1 MASTDARRGAIAD
14 GLWLPMVTP
23 LRNDQLDL
31 DAAQRLASHYAAAG
45 VDGLIVLGTTGEGG
59 LLSDAERFM
68 LTAAVMEAVDGVLPV
83 MAGVGG
89 VATHAVCEQVRRLD
103 RLPLAGYL
111 VPPPYYLRVSDEGI
125 AWHMRSVAGQT
136 GKPLMLY
143 NVPKR
148 TGCTISPELAWR
160 LAAHPQIVAI
170 KECDPAGMRTLAMQD
185 LVGVFCG
192 DDASMLDHLLGGGQ
206 GVVPAAAHVRPD
218 LFVRLLQDTRTGRDE
233 AARALFRQLLPL
245 IGLMFAEPNPAP
257 VKAALA
263 LGGMI
268 TAEVR
273 RPLMPASKG
282 LMARIDEA
290 MAVLPPML
298 TAEAA

>member
-1 MASTDARRGAIAD
+1 MARIDPQRGAIAD

-23 LRNDQLDL
+23 LRNDQVDL
-31 DAAQRLASHYAAAG
+31 DAAQRLAAHYAAAG

-59 LLSDAERFM
+59 LLTDAERFM
-68 LTAAVMEAVDGVLPV
+68 LAASVLEAVGDTLPV
-83 MAGVGG
+83 LAGVGG
-89 VATHAVCEQVRRLD
+89 VATHAVCDQVRCLD

-136 GKPLMLY
+136 RKPLMLY

-148 TGCTISPELAWR
+148 TGATISPELSWR

-170 KECDPAGMRTLAMQD
+170 KECDPAGMRTLALQD
-185 LVGVFCG
+185 LVGVYCG
-192 DDASMLDHLLGGGQ
+192 DDVSMLDHLLRGGQ
-206 GVVPAAAHVRPD
+206 GIVPASAHVRPD
-218 LFVRLLQDTRTGRDE
+218 LFVRLLHYARMGRDE
-233 AARALFRQLLPL
+233 AARALFRQLSPL
-245 IGLMFAEPNPAP
+245 ISLMFAEPNPAP

-263 LGGMI
+263 LCGM
-268 TAEVR
+268 TTPEVR
-273 RPLMPASKG
+273 RPLMPASKT
-282 LMARIDEA
+282 LTAQIEA
-290 MAVLPPML
+290 ALALLPPAI